1 MLYALSHVPYRKSH
15 IIDPVFSELRVFN
28 NSRNPGTTV
37 TNTQLVIR
45 GRNKKGN
52 IVYSRKVKIQQIPGK
67 SHKIA
72 EFKKVNIPKS
82 EITLYYIKATA
93 DIDNSEDEFKE
104 DNNSASILRVID
116 QDCE

>member
-1 MLYALSHVPYRKSH
+1 M
-15 IIDPVFSELRVFN
+15 FN

-45 GRNKKGN
+45 ERNKKGN
-52 IVYSRKVKIQQIPGK
+52 IVYSRKVKTEQIPGK

-72 EFKKVNIPKS
+72 EFKKVNISKS
-82 EITLYYIKATA
+82 EITLYHIEATA

-116 QDCE
+116 QDWE